1 MSDQI
6 TLNNKLSTSG
16 PKFAEFRMRQGKDQ
30 VARVGVKPGGVAGI
44 PTGHTYRAQAF
55 TMTGRVSLSSE
66 IVSFTDDSAM
76 LLAQMEVN
84 SEFLDFNLELQPGAE
99 PSAIVCENTWKEPVT
114 IKIWR
119 DNSPLQ
125 TARVVSEHNNISIST
140 AQEWEVYAIV
150 DGITTQPLYI
160 DDPNAVIELLK
171 DNNDAGYY
179 LQLA

>member
-6 TLNNKLSTSG
+6 NLNNNLSPNSVR
-16 PKFAEFRMRQGKDQ
+16 FAEFRMRQGKDQ
-30 VARVGVKPGGVAGI
+30 VARVGVRPGGTATV
-44 PTGHTYRAQAF
+44 PTGHTYKAQAF

-66 IVSFTDDSAM
+66 VISFTDDSAM

-84 SEFLDFNLELQPGAE
+84 NEFLDFNLELQPGSQ

-114 IKIWR
+114 IKVWR

-125 TARVVSEHNNISIST
+125 TARVVSEHNTLAIST

-150 DGITTQPLYI
+150 DGITTQPLFV
-160 DDPNAVIELLK
+160 DDPNAVINLLK
-171 DNNDAGYY
+171 DNNDSGYY